1 MNLKWCKK
9 RFFVTSSPFLHVP
22 VFILDCV
29 HALQGG
35 IPHSDLEV
43 GSAR

>member
-1 MNLKWCKK
+1 M
-9 RFFVTSSPFLHVP
+9 TSPPFLHVS

-35 IPHSDLEV
+35 GGVPHSDLEV
-43 GSAR
+43 GTAR